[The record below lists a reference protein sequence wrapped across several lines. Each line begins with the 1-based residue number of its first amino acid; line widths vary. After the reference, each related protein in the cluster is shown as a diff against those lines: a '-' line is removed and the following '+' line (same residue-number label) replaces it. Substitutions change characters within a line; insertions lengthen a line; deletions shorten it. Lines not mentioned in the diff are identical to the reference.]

1 MIKRVD
7 IKNFQSHESSTLV
20 LDRGVNVIIGLS
32 NSGKSAIVRAIDFVL
47 RNRPLGN
54 KFIKFGKD
62 SSSVRIESSNHNA
75 SVERIKGKNKNQYVI
90 NSDNSEELVLT
101 AFGSDSPKQVS
112 DALNIQAVNVQRQFS
127 PYFLVFDSPG
137 SVAEYIRVITRTD
150 EIDKVS
156 GVLAKRVRSVST
168 DLTVVN
174 NQLVDV
180 RTRLDSIN
188 LINLDKLER
197 LINAAK
203 KSELVLKTLNDKISS
218 ILGVVSDV
226 NRIDEKMVVLPSDI
240 DEVME
245 RSELYVSEYVAK
257 LDKEKDLSGLIF
269 AIQEINSSMVVLPEN
284 LDEVIKKLELCVLE
298 HDTKVKTERRLSELV
313 SLIKELDESTIVIPN
328 DVDEIINTSNQT
340 VEEYNTSKQLFGLIM
355 GLVKGISVAD
365 ETVDALNVEIN
376 HEVEELT
383 NLQSQLSNC
392 PMCGS
397 PLDEAGVKRVC
408 GSQLT

>member
-75 SVERIKGKNKNQYVI
+75 SVERIK
-90 NSDNSEELVLT
+90 E
-101 AFGSDSPKQVS
+101 VS